1 MGGGNGVRRTSGKS
15 NPSRG
20 GASFARKPASFI
32 HQGSSSKAGN
42 NTKNES
48 GLLNKAFVYTY
59 PETASAVDGGET
71 SLDAFVDRNP
81 YPDQDVEVPSY
92 DYHPS
97 VFAGVGL
104 GYHGEREEEEEV
116 ETVALQFDGDKID
129 GLDSYS
135 TPVIRKSKYLT
146 IGGVRIYT
154 EDTSSPDEEEFDV
167 TDESNS
173 SDSEEEDEED
183 DSDGSSDAD
192 SCSDID
198 EELADDYLEGIGGS
212 SELLKAEWLT
222 TVKFDRS
229 DESGLLI
236 SDGNRVRKGGAD
248 SLCGNALMNA
258 SKEYGMKKPRS
269 GKGKGNMRSRQFG
282 SPAVDIDVSGL
293 DEFLCVK
300 DSRTGSGKRKKK
312 RQPPLSF
319 SWPGEA
325 LKSRK
330 HDSFPGLKK
339 KHRKEL
345 IAMKRRQRMIN
356 RGTDL
361 DQINKKLREMVI
373 NDVDMFSFQPMH
385 SRDCSQVQRLASIY
399 QLRSGCQGSGKKR
412 FVTVTRT
419 ERTGLPSLKEKDRLD
434 KLLGLGDEEENFVV
448 SSGRIPKGRTRGPKR
463 HGSTPVSKPG
473 AEARHSA
480 PSKLAKSSV
489 SGERKQSARRSYAE
503 QPVSF
508 VSCGIMQNDYIVETA
523 ESSLVG
529 IKEVAGVTETSSS
542 KLGAF
547 EMHTKGFGSRMLSK
561 MGFVEGGGLGKS
573 GQGIVHPI
581 EAIVR
586 PKSLGLGNE
595 FSEPAATGTPE
606 ENARGIG
613 ASEKQRAKGIERA
626 GGIGA
631 FEKHTKGFGSRM
643 MTKMGF
649 TPGSGLGK
657 DAQGM
662 INPLTAARR
671 PKSRGLGAT

>member
-1 MGGGNGVRRTSGKS
+1 MGGGKGVRLPSGKR

-20 GASFARKPASFI
+20 AASFPRKPVDSGGRLSETVPASFI
-32 HQGSSSKAGN
+32 HQRSSSKAEN
-42 NTKNES
+42 NTNNEP

-59 PETASAVDGGET
+59 PESASVVDGGET
-71 SLDAFVDRNP
+71 
-81 YPDQDVEVPSY
+81 YPDQEVEVPSY
-92 DYHPS
+92 EYHPS
-97 VFAGVGL
+97 VVGGVGL
-104 GYHGEREEEEEV
+104 GYHGEM
-116 ETVALQFDGDKID
+116 ETVAVQLERDEMDGF
-129 GLDSYS
+129 DSYS

-183 DSDGSSDAD
+183 DSDGSSDVD
-192 SCSDID
+192 TCSDID
-198 EELADDYLEGIGGS
+198 EELVDDYLEGIGGS
-212 SELLKAEWLT
+212 SELLKAEWLA
-222 TVKFDRS
+222 TVKLDKP
-229 DESGLLI
+229 DESGLI
-236 SDGNRVRKGGAD
+236 VSDGNGVRIGGDD

-269 GKGKGNMRSRQFG
+269 GKGKGNLRSLQFG
-282 SPAVDIDVSGL
+282 SPAIDIDVLEL
-293 DEFLCVK
+293 DDDFLRVK

-330 HDSFPGLKK
+330 ADSFPGLKK

-356 RGTDL
+356 RGADL

-385 SRDCSQVQRLASIY
+385 TRDCSQVQRLASIY

-434 KLLGLGDEEENFVV
+434 KLLGVGDEDEDFVV

-463 HGSTPVSKPG
+463 QGSAAVSKPG
-473 AEARHSA
+473 ADARHSA
-480 PSKLAKSSV
+480 PNKLGKSS
-489 SGERKQSARRSYAE
+489 SAGGERKQSVRRSYAE

-508 VSCGIMQNDYIVETA
+508 VSCGLMQTDCVVETA
-523 ESSLVG
+523 EPSLLE
-529 IKEVAGVTETSSS
+529 IKEVVGVAETSSS
-542 KLGAF
+542 KVGAF

-581 EAIVR
+581 EAVVR
-586 PKSLGLGNE
+586 PKSLGLGIE
-595 FSEPAATGTPE
+595 FSESSATATTA
-606 ENARGIG
+606 ENGRGIG
-613 ASEKQRAKGIERA
+613 ASDKRGKGLERA

-643 MTKMGF
+643 MSKMGF

-662 INPLTAARR
+662 VDPLTAARW